1 MAKDPYKYFRIEAR
15 ELLDGLSQ
23 GVLELERRA
32 FDPEIVARLLRLA
45 HTLKGASRVVKLV
58 EIARLAHTVEDVL
71 GPYREQ
77 GPVPHDGVEQLLLL
91 LDRIG
96 TQVGQIDAG
105 LATAGPAAA
114 QPAER
119 LAPAPFAT
127 VRVEL
132 EEMDLL
138 LEGVTEATVQINSLH
153 REGAAVEHAQHVAT
167 LLVEQLSPR
176 RLGTDG
182 PSPLTAQRT
191 YALAEEL
198 RSSLERLGR
207 SLSGGVEQVSRELA
221 QVRDA
226 ANRLRLLPASIIFGP
241 LERAVRDAAQEL
253 GRSVTFHPSG
263 GDGRL
268 DAHVLAALRD
278 ALLHVVRNAV
288 AHGIEPEAERLA
300 AGKPAAGRVTL
311 EVARRGSAVAF
322 VCRDDGRGVD
332 VEAVKRAAVRAGV
345 LTEDEAAVAGR
356 GEILRLLL
364 RGGLTTTRA
373 VTEVSGRG
381 IGLDVVR
388 EAAARLKGEVV
399 LESEAGRGTSLELR
413 VPVSLSSLSA
423 LVVEA
428 SGVAAVVPLDAVR
441 RTMRLARSE
450 IARASSSDSI
460 VFDGKVIPFLPLAKA
475 LRRPMPATQKRS
487 HWSVLVVES
496 AGSLAALGVD
506 RLLGATI
513 VVVRPLPSWTDVDP
527 MVLGAS
533 LDAEGNPQLVL
544 DPGGLVLAA
553 HAGRGAQAEPVAAIR
568 LPLLVVDDS
577 LTTRM
582 LEQSILESA
591 GYEVDLATSAEEALI
606 KAGARRYGLFVVDVE
621 MPGMDGFG
629 FVARTRT
636 DPSLRDTPAILVT
649 SRGSPEDRRRGE
661 EAGARAYIVK
671 GEFDQGFLLETIREL
686 VG

>member
-1 MAKDPYKYFRIEAR
+1 
-15 ELLDGLSQ
+15 
-23 GVLELERRA
+23 
-32 FDPEIVARLLRLA
+32 
-45 HTLKGASRVVKLV
+45 
-58 EIARLAHTVEDVL
+58 
-71 GPYREQ
+71 
-77 GPVPHDGVEQLLLL
+77 
-91 LDRIG
+91 
-96 TQVGQIDAG
+96 
-105 LATAGPAAA
+105 
-114 QPAER
+114 
-119 LAPAPFAT
+119 
-127 VRVEL
+127 
-132 EEMDLL
+132 MDLL
-138 LEGVTEATVQINSLH
+138 LEGVTEATVQINLLH
-153 REGAAVEHAQHVAT
+153 RDSVAVERAQHLAS

-176 RLGTDG
+176 RQSSE
-182 PSPLTAQRT
+182 PSSTLTAQRT

-198 RSSLERLGR
+198 RGSLDRLVR

-221 QVRDA
+221 QVREA
-226 ANRLRLLPASIIFGP
+226 ANRLRLLPASVIFGP

-253 GRSVTFHPSG
+253 GRSVTFHASG

-278 ALLHVVRNAV
+278 ALLHAVRNAV
-288 AHGIEPEAERLA
+288 AHGIEPVAERRA

-311 EVARRGSAVAF
+311 QVERRGSAVAF
-322 VCRDDGRGVD
+322 VCRDDGRGIDVD
-332 VEAVKRAAVRAGV
+332 AVRREAVRTGV
-345 LTEDEAAVAGR
+345 LTESEAASAGPR
-356 GEILRLLL
+356 DVIRLLL

-388 EAAARLKGEVV
+388 EAAARLKGEVI
-399 LESEAGRGTSLELR
+399 LESETGRGTSVEIR

-428 SGVAAVVPLDAVR
+428 AGVAAVIPLDAVR
-441 RTMRLARSE
+441 RTMRLAGSE
-450 IARASSSDSI
+450 IARAPLSDSV
-460 VFDGKVIPFLPLAKA
+460 VFEGRVIPFLPLAKA
-475 LRRPMPATQKRS
+475 LRRPLPATQKRP
-487 HWSVLVVES
+487 HWSLVVVES
-496 AGSLAALGVD
+496 GGSLAALGVD
-506 RLLGATI
+506 RLLGSAI
-513 VVVRPLPSWTDVDP
+513 VVVRPLASWIEAAPLVA
-527 MVLGAS
+527 GAS

-544 DPGGLVLAA
+544 DPAGLVLAA
-553 HAGRGAQAEPVAAIR
+553 QAGRGAQPDPVAAAR

-591 GYEVDLATSAEEALI
+591 GYEVDLATSAEEALV

-636 DPSLRDTPAILVT
+636 DPALRETPAILVT
-649 SRGSPEDRRRGE
+649 SRSSPEDRRRGE

-671 GEFDQGFLLETIREL
+671 GEFDQGYLLETIREL